1 MEGIKTHSMTI
12 STHRMS
18 WKLQIG
24 SNIII
29 YVNEGQYI
37 CLYEHTAVSAL
48 NIASASESMTNVNVT
63 INKHR
68 MWCIAI
74 SGHGID
80 STRLTRKDGE
90 EERELKL
97 FCLVVDSENV
107 VVSLTWCR
115 FPAALETWSFGKCH
129 SHAGT
134 WRLSFLRSS
143 CSTPSTSESWKFA
156 FWNSTFTHTSFYFRA
171 AA

>member
-80 STRLTRKDGE
+80 STRLDSLGRMEKRKE
-90 EERELKL
+90 NWNCFVWLLTVKTSSL
-97 FCLVVDSENV
+97 LSVDI
-107 VVSLTWCR
+107 L
-115 FPAALETWSFGKCH
+115 
-129 SHAGT
+129 
-134 WRLSFLRSS
+134 LR
-143 CSTPSTSESWKFA
+143 CIRSTCPSVLYRVPHIWLLCTAQSIL
-156 FWNSTFTHTSFYFRA
+156 YRQ
-171 AA
+171 